1 MLPVGIE
8 PTSTVLQTAAMT
20 TSAKVAYIGV
30 LDGERSHTIAFTEQC
45 ADHYTTNT
53 IDGTRSRNRTYNSR
67 VKVCCVTT
75 TLSGNNKTGYYFVFI
90 YSEIFEFA
98 VSILN
103 WLPVQESNLCRS
115 IISRLL

>member
-1 MLPVGIE
+1 MQPVGIE

-53 IDGTRSRNRTYNSR
+53 IELAGVIGFEPMMTISKTVALGQTRRYP
-67 VKVCCVTT
+67 
-75 TLSGNNKTGYYFVFI
+75 NKI
-90 YSEIFEFA
+90 KQD
-98 VSILN
+98 SILFSFP
-103 WLPVQESNLCRS
+103 LKVFNL
-115 IISRLL
+115 LLLSLTGCPTRDRT